1 MKKVLVAGATG
12 YLGQYLVAEL
22 KKQGYWVRALVRRQN
37 QQGLVAS
44 ADHIYVGEVTEPN
57 TLHGVT
63 EGIDVVIS
71 AVGITR
77 QKDGLTYMDV
87 DYQGNINLLDEAI
100 ADEVKQ
106 FVYVSAIDGDKNRHL
121 KIFEAK
127 ERFADELKQ
136 SSLSSI
142 IVRPNGYFS
151 DMGDFLKMAA
161 SGRVYLFGDGHV
173 QINPISG
180 KDLAEFIVKAL
191 NQGQVRQELSV
202 GGPEVLS
209 LNDIANCAAQALGQN
224 IKISYL
230 PDWVRRGSIFAVRHF
245 TPQKFYGPIEFFL
258 TFMGESHLGEPVG
271 GDRLEDFYRNEVNML
286 KKVDNWLEIS
296 SSLGQ

>member
-209 LNDIANCAAQALGQN
+209 LNDIANCAAQALGQD

-286 KKVDNWLEIS
+286 KKS
-296 SSLGQ
+296 R

>member
-209 LNDIANCAAQALGQN
+209 LNDIANCAAQALGQD
-224 IKISYL
+224 IKIIYL

-286 KKVDNWLEIS
+286 KKS
-296 SSLGQ
+296 R

>member
-12 YLGQYLVAEL
+12 YLGQCLVAEL

-44 ADHIYVGEVTEPN
+44 VDHIYVGEVTEPN

-191 NQGQVRQELSV
+191 NQGQARQELSV

-209 LNDIANCAAQALGQN
+209 LNDIANCAAQALGQD

-286 KKVDNWLEIS
+286 KKS
-296 SSLGQ
+296 R

>member
-37 QQGLVAS
+37 QQGLVVS

-191 NQGQVRQELSV
+191 NQGQARQELSV

-209 LNDIANCAAQALGQN
+209 LNDIANCAAQALGQD

-286 KKVDNWLEIS
+286 KKS
-296 SSLGQ
+296 R

>member
-87 DYQGNINLLDEAI
+87 DYQGNINLLDKAI

-191 NQGQVRQELSV
+191 NQGQARQELSV

-209 LNDIANCAAQALGQN
+209 LNDIANCAAQALGQD

-286 KKVDNWLEIS
+286 KKVDN
-296 SSLGQ
+296 

>member
-87 DYQGNINLLDEAI
+87 DYQGNINLLDKAI

-191 NQGQVRQELSV
+191 NQGQARQELSV

-209 LNDIANCAAQALGQN
+209 LNDIANCAAQALGQD

-230 PDWVRRGSIFAVRHF
+230 PDWVRRGSIFAARHF

-286 KKVDNWLEIS
+286 KKS
-296 SSLGQ
+296 R

>member
-77 QKDGLTYMDV
+77 QKEGLTYMDV

-191 NQGQVRQELSV
+191 NQGQARQELSV

-209 LNDIANCAAQALGQN
+209 LNDIANCAAQALGQD

-271 GDRLEDFYRNEVNML
+271 GDRLEDLYRNEVNML
-286 KKVDNWLEIS
+286 KKS
-296 SSLGQ
+296 R

>member
-44 ADHIYVGEVTEPN
+44 ADLIYVGEVTEPN

-209 LNDIANCAAQALGQN
+209 LNDIANCAAQALGQD

-286 KKVDNWLEIS
+286 KKS
-296 SSLGQ
+296 R

>member
-37 QQGLVAS
+37 QQRVVAS

-191 NQGQVRQELSV
+191 NQGQARQELSV

-209 LNDIANCAAQALGQN
+209 LNDIANCAAQALGQD

-271 GDRLEDFYRNEVNML
+271 GDRLEDFYRNE
-286 KKVDNWLEIS
+286 
-296 SSLGQ
+296 

>member
-286 KKVDNWLEIS
+286 KKVDN
-296 SSLGQ
+296 

>member
-37 QQGLVAS
+37 QQRVVAS

-191 NQGQVRQELSV
+191 NQGQARQELSV

-209 LNDIANCAAQALGQN
+209 LNDIANCAAQALGQD

-271 GDRLEDFYRNEVNML
+271 GDRLEDFYRNEVR
-286 KKVDNWLEIS
+286 VC
-296 SSLGQ
+296 

>member
-37 QQGLVAS
+37 QQGVVAS

-191 NQGQVRQELSV
+191 NQGQARQELSV

-209 LNDIANCAAQALGQN
+209 LNDIANCAAQALGQD

-286 KKVDNWLEIS
+286 KKS
-296 SSLGQ
+296 R

>member
-1 MKKVLVAGATG
+1 MKIVLVAGATG

-191 NQGQVRQELSV
+191 NQGQARQELSV

-209 LNDIANCAAQALGQN
+209 LNDIANCAAQALGQD

-286 KKVDNWLEIS
+286 KKS
-296 SSLGQ
+296 R

>member
-12 YLGQYLVAEL
+12 YLGQCLVAEL

-191 NQGQVRQELSV
+191 NQGQARQELSV

-209 LNDIANCAAQALGQN
+209 LNDIANCAAQALGQD

-286 KKVDNWLEIS
+286 KKS
-296 SSLGQ
+296 R

>member
-209 LNDIANCAAQALGQN
+209 LNDIANCAAQALGQD

-286 KKVDNWLEIS
+286 KKVDN
-296 SSLGQ
+296 

>member
-37 QQGLVAS
+37 QQRVVAS

-191 NQGQVRQELSV
+191 NQGQARQELSV

-209 LNDIANCAAQALGQN
+209 LNDIANCAAQALGQD

-286 KKVDNWLEIS
+286 KKS
-296 SSLGQ
+296 R

>member
-245 TPQKFYGPIEFFL
+245 TPQKFYGPIELFL

-286 KKVDNWLEIS
+286 KKVDN
-296 SSLGQ
+296 

>member
-127 ERFADELKQ
+127 ERFVDELKQ

-191 NQGQVRQELSV
+191 NQGQARQELSV

-209 LNDIANCAAQALGQN
+209 LNDIANCAAQALGQD

-286 KKVDNWLEIS
+286 KKS
-296 SSLGQ
+296 R

>member
-1 MKKVLVAGATG
+1 MATLGLNVKKVLVAGATG

-191 NQGQVRQELSV
+191 NQGQARQELSV

-209 LNDIANCAAQALGQN
+209 LNDIANCAAQALGQD

-286 KKVDNWLEIS
+286 KKS
-296 SSLGQ
+296 R

>member
-77 QKDGLTYMDV
+77 QKEGLTYMDV

-191 NQGQVRQELSV
+191 NQGQARQELSV

-209 LNDIANCAAQALGQN
+209 LNDIANCAAQALGQD

-286 KKVDNWLEIS
+286 KKS
-296 SSLGQ
+296 R

>member
-180 KDLAEFIVKAL
+180 KDLAEFIVKSTL
-191 NQGQVRQELSV
+191 IRGKQGRNYLWE
-202 GGPEVLS
+202 GTEVLS
-209 LNDIANCAAQALGQN
+209 LNDIANCAAQALGQD

-230 PDWVRRGSIFAVRHF
+230 PDWVRRGSIFCSSAFHAAKVL
-245 TPQKFYGPIEFFL
+245 YLIEFF
-258 TFMGESHLGEPVG
+258 SDIYG
-271 GDRLEDFYRNEVNML
+271 GKPLR
-286 KKVDNWLEIS
+286 
-296 SSLGQ
+296 

>member
-1 MKKVLVAGATG
+1 MATLRFKCEKVLVAGATG
-12 YLGQYLVAEL
+12 YLGQCLVAEL

-44 ADHIYVGEVTEPN
+44 VDHIYVGEVTEPN

-191 NQGQVRQELSV
+191 NQGQARQELSV

-209 LNDIANCAAQALGQN
+209 LNDIANCAAQALGQD

-286 KKVDNWLEIS
+286 KKS
-296 SSLGQ
+296 R

>member
-191 NQGQVRQELSV
+191 NQGQARQELSV

-209 LNDIANCAAQALGQN
+209 LNDIANCAAQALGQD

-286 KKVDNWLEIS
+286 KKS
-296 SSLGQ
+296 R

>member
-191 NQGQVRQELSV
+191 NQGQARQELSV

-209 LNDIANCAAQALGQN
+209 LNDIANCAAQALGQD

-245 TPQKFYGPIEFFL
+245 TPQKFYGPIEFF
-258 TFMGESHLGEPVG
+258 
-271 GDRLEDFYRNEVNML
+271 
-286 KKVDNWLEIS
+286 
-296 SSLGQ
+296 

>member
-100 ADEVKQ
+100 ADEIKQ
-106 FVYVSAIDGDKNRHL
+106 FIYVSAIDGDKNRHL

-209 LNDIANCAAQALGQN
+209 LNDIANCAAQALGQD

-258 TFMGESHLGEPVG
+258 TYMGENHLGEPVG

-286 KKVDNWLEIS
+286 KKT
-296 SSLGQ
+296 